1 MIQVKKFTF
10 NPVQENTYVLYDE
23 TGECIIVDAG
33 CYFDYEQKELSDFIE
48 EKQLTPVKLVN
59 THCHLDHIFGITYC
73 RTKYEIPFLAHQEEL
88 FLVEGFV
95 GHGERWG
102 IPVEP
107 VDGPDEFIDENDV
120 IEFGN
125 SKLRLIHVPGH
136 APGHLVLYSP
146 EQSFLLAGDVLF
158 YGSIGRADLPKG
170 NYEQLISNIQQKLLV
185 LPDDT
190 LVYSGHGPETSIGF
204 ERKSNPFLT

>member
-1 MIQVKKFTF
+1 MIQVQKFTF

-33 CYFDYEQKELSDFIE
+33 CYFDYEQKELTDFIE
-48 EKQLTPVKLVN
+48 KKQLKPLKLVN

-73 RTKYEIPFLAHQEEL
+73 RAKYKIPFVAHQADL

-95 GHGERWG
+95 ASGERWG

-107 VDGPDEFIDENDV
+107 LDGPDEFIDENDV

-125 SKLRLIHVPGH
+125 SKLELIHVPGH
-136 APGHLVLYSP
+136 APGHLVLYCR
-146 EQSFLLAGDVLF
+146 EQNFMMAGDVLF
-158 YGSIGRADLPKG
+158 YGSIGRTDLPKG
-170 NYEQLISNIQQKLLV
+170 NHEQLITNIQQKLLV
-185 LPDDT
+185 LPEET

-204 ERKSNPFLT
+204 EKKSNPFLS